1 MTKGAEDKTIR
12 MPFHTKTSGLLLAM
26 LLCMCTV
33 SAQTPNTLPNVVVTS
48 LEGEQ
53 IDVASFSN
61 SGRPMVISLWA
72 TWCAPCKQEFVAIA
86 EVYDMWQARTGVK
99 LIAISVDDVRTSAR
113 VAPYMNSQGWEF
125 EVYLDPAGEL
135 MRSLH
140 VSSIPYTILLN
151 GKGEVV
157 WQHSGYFPGDENDLF
172 QRIKQLARKQ

>member
-1 MTKGAEDKTIR
+1 MFMGIDGRIMR
-12 MPFHTKTSGLLLAM
+12 MPFHMKTTGLLLAI
-26 LLCMCTV
+26 LLISSTAL
-33 SAQTPNTLPNVVVTS
+33 AQTPAKLPNVLVTT
-48 LEGEQ
+48 LEGGQ
-53 IDVASFSN
+53 VDVASFTNAGS
-61 SGRPMVISLWA
+61 PMVISLWA
-72 TWCAPCKQEFVAIA
+72 TWCAPCKQELAAIA
-86 EVYDMWQARTGVK
+86 EVYDTWQARTGVK

-113 VAPYMNSQGWEF
+113 VAPYVSSQGWEF

-157 WQHSGYFPGDENDLF
+157 WQHSGYSPGDENDLF